1 MMEYIIGNDSIGKY
15 LVQTLTGFSLSDNKT
30 DATRWSKKT
39 KIDNV
44 FHNVKNSKKWSKYCL
59 KIHYVSDDKPIEDK
73 NGSTLEVKKVCVQTQ
88 NQDLLN
94 GKDDVLNKITEIVQY
109 VKEIEKRKDNLL
121 YEIKKV
127 EKEICDIEHAIEFK
141 TLNVVDGYK
150 MYKLL
155 HDARIKRRCYK
166 NELEK
171 IVLVIGTSMKVDCL
185 EKLQQSISN
194 VDNKKYRP
202 RINEE
207 LFSI

>member
-1 MMEYIIGNDSIGKY
+1 MEYIIGNDSIGKY

-30 DATRWSKKT
+30 DATRWKKKT

-44 FHNVKNSKKWSKYCL
+44 FQNIKNSKKWNKYHL
-59 KIHYVSDDKPIEDK
+59 KIHYISDTNPIETQSSPISDD
-73 NGSTLEVKKVCVQTQ
+73 KKVCVQTQ
-88 NQDLLN
+88 NQDLLIGN
-94 GKDDVLNKITEIVQY
+94 DDVFNKIAEITQY
-109 VKEIEKRKDNLL
+109 VKDIEQRKDNLL
-121 YEIKKV
+121 HEIKKI

-141 TLNVVDGYK
+141 TLNVVEGYK

-155 HDARIKRRCYK
+155 HDARIKRRGYK

-171 IVLVIGTSMKVDCL
+171 IVLIIGTSMKVDCL
-185 EKLQQSISN
+185 EKLQQLISN

-207 LFSI
+207 LFIA